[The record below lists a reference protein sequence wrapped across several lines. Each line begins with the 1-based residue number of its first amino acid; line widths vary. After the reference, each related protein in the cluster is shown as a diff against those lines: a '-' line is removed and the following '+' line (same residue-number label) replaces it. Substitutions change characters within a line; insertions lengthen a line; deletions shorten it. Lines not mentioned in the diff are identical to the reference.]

1 MSETPIWERRFR
13 APKMTL
19 PRWSRRAPDHAVYE
33 GTESGVWQVHTWDV
47 GNGTRRQVTD
57 HPVGV
62 VEGYATLDGEGVLW
76 FEDETGDESGRW
88 LVQAFDGGEATPFVE
103 GLPRGWPGGIAQAPG
118 IAAAGI
124 SDDNGFGIY
133 VTADGA
139 PAKEL
144 ARSTEIMD
152 LAGSEDLRSDIAAL
166 SSDGSLLAIEH
177 AELGDGLHRAVR
189 VVESRT
195 GSIVGEQYDEGRTFT
210 ATAWSPAAGDM
221 RLAVAH
227 ERQEWQRAALWTP
240 SDGSWVDLPWDG
252 DGDVHV
258 ADWYP
263 DASAVLLVRTFEGRQ
278 ELYRQDIGSGAV
290 ERIDTPEGH
299 LIDARV
305 RPDETVWYVHSD
317 GAQDIRVLDEGG
329 RELLRPVGD
338 RAPDG
343 RPYVSWSFENRE
355 GQRAHGFYVV
365 PEGDGPWPIV
375 MLVHGGPTWLDE
387 DRFNPEVQAYIDAG
401 LAVAMV
407 NYRGST
413 GYGRA
418 WRDALIGRIGGPD
431 VDDVTDGFRDL
442 VDRGIAD
449 PSRAVVA
456 GWSWGSYV
464 TLMQLGTNP
473 DLWRCGVAGIPVG
486 DYEAGYEDLS
496 PPLKAYDRALLGGR
510 PDEVPELMAFANP
523 INHADEVRAP
533 VLFVIGENDSRCPL
547 RQAMAYVDRLAA
559 RGHPHRVHRFGTGH
573 GSNDTDEEV
582 RQMRVILDFLRENVP
597 GLRSI

>member
-1 MSETPIWERRFR
+1 MSENPIWERRFR
-13 APKMTL
+13 APKVTL
-19 PRWSRRAPDHAVYE
+19 PRWSRRAPDHTVYE

-47 GNGTRRQVTD
+47 TSGTRRQVSD

-88 LVQAFDGGEATPFVE
+88 LVQPFAGGEVRPFVE
-103 GLPRGWPGGIAQAPG
+103 GVPRGWPGGIAQAPDVVALG
-118 IAAAGI
+118 L
-124 SDDNGFGIY
+124 SEDNGFAVY
-133 VTADGA
+133 VAADGA

-144 ARSTEIMD
+144 ARSTERMD
-152 LAGSEDLRSDIAAL
+152 LAGSEDVCADIAGL

-177 AELGDGLHRAVR
+177 AEHGDGIHRALR

-195 GSIVGEQYDEGRTFT
+195 GSIIGEQYDEGRALS
-210 ATAWSPAAGDM
+210 ATAWSPVPGDG
-221 RLAVAH
+221 RLAVVH
-227 ERQEWQRAALWTP
+227 EREEWQRAALWTP
-240 SDGSWVDLPWDG
+240 SDASWIDLPWDG

-278 ELYRQDIGSGAV
+278 ELYRQDVVGGTVA
-290 ERIDTPEGH
+290 RIDTPAGH

-305 RPDETVWYVHSD
+305 RSDGTAWYVHSD
-317 GAQDIRVLDEGG
+317 GARERRVLDEAG
-329 RELLRPVGD
+329 RELLQPVGE

-355 GQRAHGFYVV
+355 GQRTHGFYVA
-365 PEGDGPWPIV
+365 PEGDAPWPIV
-375 MLVHGGPTWLDE
+375 MRVHGGPTWLDE
-387 DRFNPEVQAYIDAG
+387 DRFNPEVQAYVDAG
-401 LAVAMV
+401 LAVALV

-413 GYGRA
+413 GYGRG

-442 VDRGIAD
+442 VSRGIAD
-449 PSRAVVA
+449 ASRAVVA

-523 INHADEVRAP
+523 INHADRVRAP

-547 RQAMAYVDRLAA
+547 RQAMAYVNRLAA
-559 RGHPHRVHRFGTGH
+559 RGHPHTVHRFGTGH

-582 RQMRVILDFLRENVP
+582 RQMRVILDFLSENVP
-597 GLRSI
+597 GLRSV